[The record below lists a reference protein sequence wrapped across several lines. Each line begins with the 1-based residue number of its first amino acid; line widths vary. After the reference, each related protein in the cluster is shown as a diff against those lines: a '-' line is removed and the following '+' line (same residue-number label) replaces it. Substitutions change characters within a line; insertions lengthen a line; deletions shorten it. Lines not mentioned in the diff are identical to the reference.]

1 MYDFITFSNI
11 IRVQVG
17 ISCINLLYSDFETR
31 ICDFMN
37 SPQGKFINY
46 NHSIPE
52 MAIIRTDAAL
62 FVLIHHGHYPEL
74 SENLW

>member
-11 IRVQVG
+11 IRVRVG
-17 ISCINLLYSDFETR
+17 IICIDLLYSDFGTR
-31 ICDFMN
+31 ISDFWN
-37 SPQGKFINY
+37 SPEGKFINY

-52 MAIIRTDAAL
+52 MSIIRTDAAL
-62 FVLIHHGHYPEL
+62 FVLIHNGHYPEL